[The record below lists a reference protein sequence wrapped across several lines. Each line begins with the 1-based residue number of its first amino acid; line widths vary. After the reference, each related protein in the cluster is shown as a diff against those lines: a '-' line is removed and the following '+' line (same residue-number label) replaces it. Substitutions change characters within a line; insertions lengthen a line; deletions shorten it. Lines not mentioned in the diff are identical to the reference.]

1 MTESGLDHLVYAT
14 PDLDD
19 AVDALS
25 KLLGTTIEPGGSHPG
40 WGTHNAL
47 FSLGAGTYFEIIGP
61 DPQQPDPPGPRPFA
75 IDHLE
80 EGRLVTWA
88 FRHPDPESARELLI
102 DLDIR
107 LGPVRSKSRTRPDG
121 TSLSWKLTEPEP
133 LVEGGVIP
141 FLIDWGSTPHPS
153 SLTSSLT
160 SSLMPSSCS
169 LVRLA
174 GRHPDPDRLRPALD
188 ALGADV
194 SVSVAPAPGLTAL
207 LRTPRGEIEL
217 T

>member
-25 KLLGTTIEPGGSHPG
+25 KLFGTTIEPGGSHPG

-47 FSLGAGTYFEIIGP
+47 FALGAGTYFEIIGP
-61 DPQQPDPPGPRPFA
+61 DPQQ
-75 IDHLE
+75 
-80 EGRLVTWA
+80 
-88 FRHPDPESARELLI
+88 
-102 DLDIR
+102 
-107 LGPVRSKSRTRPDG
+107 
-121 TSLSWKLTEPEP
+121 PEP

-153 SLTSSLT
+153 SL
-160 SSLMPSSCS
+160 MPSSCN

-174 GRHPDPDRLRPALD
+174 GRHPDPDRLHQALD

-194 SVSVAPAPGLTAL
+194 SVSVGPTPCLTAL
-207 LRTPRGEIEL
+207 LRTPRGDVEL